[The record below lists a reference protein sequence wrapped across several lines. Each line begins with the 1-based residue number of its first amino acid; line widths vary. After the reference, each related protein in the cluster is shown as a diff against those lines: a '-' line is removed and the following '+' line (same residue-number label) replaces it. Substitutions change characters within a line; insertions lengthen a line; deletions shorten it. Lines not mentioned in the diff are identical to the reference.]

1 MDKPKSFDFGGC
13 LASPILN
20 LVASDARKFP
30 SESAR
35 MEPKNR
41 TSHRSPIEELAF
53 EKKSNAAA
61 GKKIGP
67 RHQESEEPENLKS
80 Y

>member
-1 MDKPKSFDFGGC
+1 
-13 LASPILN
+13 
-20 LVASDARKFP
+20 
-30 SESAR
+30 